1 MNSKCLWL
9 RRGTDGRVWGSQPQ
23 DSSLRAPSP
32 WPGPWT
38 APGPS
43 VTWGWWGLLGQEEEA
58 LRGLG
63 EASRRCNE
71 DTGEGRGARL
81 PGPPSFFP
89 AEAQLT
95 GTHSEFGRAGPPGR
109 RVQLQRSLSA
119 LSQPRA
125 QARGAEAR
133 RGGPRGWWDWAGRGG
148 GPAGLPGALSAH
160 WKISRLRVP
169 WSEGLAPRW
178 ASVSPSSL
186 THPGATAAW
195 GDH

>member
-1 MNSKCLWL
+1 MKTLEKE
-9 RRGTDGRVWGSQPQ
+9 GVPGSQAPHL
-23 DSSLRAPSP
+23 SSQQKPSLQ
-32 WPGPWT
+32 G
-38 APGPS
+38 
-43 VTWGWWGLLGQEEEA
+43 
-58 LRGLG
+58 
-63 EASRRCNE
+63 
-71 DTGEGRGARL
+71 
-81 PGPPSFFP
+81 
-89 AEAQLT
+89 

-148 GPAGLPGALSAH
+148 GPARLPGALSAH

>member
-9 RRGTDGRVWGSQPQ
+9 QWGTDGRVWGSQPQ

-32 WPGPWT
+32 WAGPWM
-38 APGPS
+38 APRPS

-95 GTHSEFGRAGPPGR
+95 GRDTLGVWEGWASREACSAPEVPVRPEPAPSPSPWSRGQEGRTPRLVGLGGAGRRSRPLAWGSLRSLEDLHPGSECPGVRAWRLAGPQFPP
-109 RVQLQRSLSA
+109 LL
-119 LSQPRA
+119 
-125 QARGAEAR
+125 
-133 RGGPRGWWDWAGRGG
+133 
-148 GPAGLPGALSAH
+148 
-160 WKISRLRVP
+160 
-169 WSEGLAPRW
+169 
-178 ASVSPSSL
+178 
-186 THPGATAAW
+186 
-195 GDH
+195 

>member
-9 RRGTDGRVWGSQPQ
+9 RWGTDGRVWGSQPQ
-23 DSSLRAPSP
+23 DSSLQAPPP
-32 WPGPWT
+32 WAGPWT
-38 APGPS
+38 APRPS

-58 LRGLG
+58 LRRLG

-71 DTGEGRGARL
+71 DTGEGRGVRL

-95 GTHSEFGRAGPPGR
+95 GTHLEFGRAGPPGR
-109 RVQLQRSLSA
+109 RVQLQRVPVRPEPA
-119 LSQPRA
+119 LSPSPWSRGQEGRTPRLV
-125 QARGAEAR
+125 GL
-133 RGGPRGWWDWAGRGG
+133 GGAGRRSRA
-148 GPAGLPGALSAH
+148 PARLGLAH

-169 WSEGLAPRW
+169 WSEGPAPHW

-186 THPGATAAW
+186 THPGATTAW